1 MEIEAPGDQQAGG
14 DLRLGERDRL
24 VLAFAAEHRLI
35 LAAQAGVLLGV
46 STGAAAARLRTLTR
60 AGHLRFE
67 RKLIGPGCYLIDR
80 HGLRAIGSDLPRPRD
95 VDLAAYGHDV
105 GLGWLWLAAN
115 RGAFG
120 RLDGVVSERRMRSH
134 DARARGSSEPLG
146 VRLPGAGPRGGAR
159 RHYPDLLLECGTGH
173 RIAVELELSGKGR
186 VRREAI
192 LGGYAA
198 DARIDAVLYL
208 VSDRAIGQA
217 IERAAAKVGNSSR
230 VLVQRVELPG
240 ARGPAGQRSADRV
253 ARRVPERASAAPHLG
268 R

>member
-1 MEIEAPGDQQAGG
+1 
-14 DLRLGERDRL
+14 
-24 VLAFAAEHRLI
+24 
-35 LAAQAGVLLGV
+35 
-46 STGAAAARLRTLTR
+46 
-60 AGHLRFE
+60 
-67 RKLIGPGCYLIDR
+67 
-80 HGLRAIGSDLPRPRD
+80 

-105 GLGWLWLAAN
+105 GLGWLWLAAH

-120 RLDGVVSERRMRSH
+120 RLNGVVSERRMRSH
-134 DARARGSSEPLG
+134 DARARGGGEPFG

-159 RHYPDLLLECGTGH
+159 RHYPDLLLDCGTGH

-192 LGGYAA
+192 LGGYAT

-217 IERAAAKVGNSSR
+217 IERAAAKVGNPSR

-240 ARGPAGQRSADRV
+240 ARAPAGQRGADRV
-253 ARRVPERASAAPHLG
+253 ARRGAKRGSRTPQLG